1 MSQGKIRIAFKSTGT
16 ESQSRLIAQMGA
28 ADIVL
33 DLPKSIHGRLWP
45 LQKLSAMRR
54 RAESHG
60 LRLSV
65 LEGYGPPPS
74 NRIRLGLEGRDADIE
89 VYCANIRNMGAAGIP
104 ILCYN
109 WIPVFNWMR
118 TAFDVPTRAGA
129 LATGY
134 DHEEMMKQP
143 LTEFGEVSED
153 QLWEA
158 LEHFLRAVIP
168 VAEEA
173 GVKLAMHPSDPPI
186 SPIRG
191 LSQIMTCPS
200 HFQRLLDF
208 DQSPANGITFCQG
221 CFSEMGE
228 DVPACI
234 HRFGA
239 QKKIF
244 FVHFRDVRGT
254 PEKFVE
260 TFHDAGQTDMY
271 EAMKAYYDIGFDG
284 PMRPD
289 HAPAMEGESNSEPGY
304 AVMGRLFAVGYMKGL
319 MEAIEKR
326 GCR

>member
-1 MSQGKIRIAFKSTGT
+1 MSRGKIRIAFKSTGS

-28 ADIVL
+28 PDIVL
-33 DLPKSIHGRLWP
+33 DLPESYHGQLWP
-45 LQKLSAMRR
+45 LRELSAMRQ

-65 LEGYGPPPS
+65 LEGFGPPPS

-89 VYCANIRNMGAAGIP
+89 IYCENIRNMGAAGIP

-118 TAFDVPTRAGA
+118 TSFDLPARGGA
-129 LATGY
+129 LTTGY
-134 DHEEMMKQP
+134 DHKEMMKQP
-143 LTEFGEVSED
+143 LTEFGQVSEA

-158 LEHFLRAVIP
+158 LEYFLRAVIP
-168 VAEEA
+168 VAGDA

-208 DQSPANGITFCQG
+208 DPSPANGITFCQG
-221 CFSEMGE
+221 CFSEVGE

-234 HRFGA
+234 RRFGA

-244 FVHFRDVRGT
+244 FVHFRDIQGT
-254 PEKFVE
+254 RENFVE
-260 TFHDAGQTDMY
+260 TFHDAGQTNMY
-271 EAMKAYYDIGFDG
+271 EAMKAYRDIGFEG

-289 HAPAMEGESNSEPGY
+289 HAPTMEGESNADPGY
-304 AVMGRLFAVGYMKGL
+304 EVMGRLFAVGYMKGL
-319 MEAIEKR
+319 LEAIEKSA
-326 GCR
+326 G